1 MKQFGELK
9 EERQLMTGI
18 ADTYSQFPQAREAL
32 DGQYEESGI
41 AAYLAEAIRA
51 FYHA

>member
-1 MKQFGELK
+1 MKQFGGLK

-18 ADTYSQFPQAREAL
+18 ADTYSQYPPGTGSA
-32 DGQYEESGI
+32 GWQYEESGI